1 MSYDLHAIEHAC
13 LQHRIPFRWRD
24 DCEVEV
30 DLARF
35 GTLVFANTDGGSD
48 TYLGFRELPWHSHGK
63 LILMTGDATS
73 LEYDPEELI
82 DALASGEVLVIS
94 QYVQG
99 ELRDRWLTHRD
110 EKLDLRYIQSE
121 EELRVCRIA
130 EPGGAGNSHRAGQ

>member
-1 MSYDLHAIEHAC
+1 
-13 LQHRIPFRWRD
+13 
-24 DCEVEV
+24 
-30 DLARF
+30 
-35 GTLVFANTDGGSD
+35 
-48 TYLGFRELPWHSHGK
+48 
-63 LILMTGDATS
+63 MTGDATS